1 MRVERRRG
9 NLAGN
14 HGGNGGKQGRFPGGA
29 ARVNEVYATL
39 SPWAWLLLRATAGLV
54 LLPHALQKLFGFF
67 PESKVPANLGELAAS
82 LEGWGYRPGKFWALV
97 VAATELIAG
106 PLLALGLFTRL
117 AALPIF
123 IFLALSAAAHGKR
136 DGYFWTI
143 HVAEYPLV
151 WAIVV
156 LFFLV
161 NGGGPLSLD
170 RVFSLG
176 F

>member
-1 MRVERRRG
+1 MHA
-9 NLAGN
+9 LYDA
-14 HGGNGGKQGRFPGGA
+14 
-29 ARVNEVYATL
+29 L

-67 PESKVPANLGELAAS
+67 PESKVPASLRELAAS
-82 LEGWGYRPGKFWALV
+82 LENWGYRPGTFWALV

-143 HVAEYPLV
+143 HGAEYPLV
-151 WAIVV
+151 WAALA
-156 LFFLV
+156 LFFLI
-161 NGGGPLSLD
+161 NGGGAFSLD
-170 RVFSLG
+170 RAFGLD